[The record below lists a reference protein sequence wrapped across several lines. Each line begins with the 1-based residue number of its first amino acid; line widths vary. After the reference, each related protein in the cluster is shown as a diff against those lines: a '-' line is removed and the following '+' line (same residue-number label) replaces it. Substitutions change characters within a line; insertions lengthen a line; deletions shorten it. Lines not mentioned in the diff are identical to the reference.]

1 MLQQID
7 EILSSTSV
15 HHSIELVLQQFEDA
29 ISEKSTLPPQ
39 RSCDHEIPLKEGSK
53 PSNVIP
59 YKVPHN
65 QKDEVQKLI
74 QAMLQDATIR
84 PSNSPYS
91 SPAILAR
98 KKMAHEGCA

>member
-7 EILSSTSV
+7 KILSSTSV
-15 HHSIELVLQQFEDA
+15 HHSIESVLQQFEDA
-29 ISEKSTLPPQ
+29 IFEKSTLPPQ

-98 KKMAHEGCA
+98 KKDGS